1 MSSRRPPVMAENEKL
16 SKGAI
21 RKLSAYCRKYMAVI
35 ILALILACAGAI
47 FNVMGPDKLSD
58 MTNII
63 VEGIMTGIDMG
74 EFENIA
80 FFLLTIYILGFVFN
94 YIQGFIMSTVTQ
106 RVSRSLR
113 SDISDKINRLPLKY
127 FDSTSFGNVL
137 SRVTNDV
144 DMIAQTLN
152 NSLSTFVISAT
163 TFLGAL
169 IMMFYTNWIMALSAI
184 ISTIFGFSIMMIIM
198 KKSQKHFVAQQR
210 ELGSINGH
218 IEEIYS
224 GHNVVKAYN
233 DEERAE
239 KQFNDINDRLYE
251 SAWKSQFLSGMMMPL
266 MGFIGNFGYVV
277 VCVIGAVLTHKEII
291 EFGTIVAFMIYIRLF
306 TNPLS
311 QMAQVATN
319 MQSASAAAGRVFEFL
334 EERELD
340 DESHKTVRL
349 EPADTRG
356 DVEFKNVAFGYD
368 KSRIIIHDFSVKT
381 KAGQKIAIV
390 GPTGAGKTT
399 IVNLLMRFYD
409 VNSGEIRIDG
419 ISTKDITRENVH
431 ELFCMVLQDTWLF
444 EGTIKENIIYSKEG
458 VREEQVVEA
467 CKAVGLHH
475 FIKSLPDG
483 YDTILN
489 DKANLSAGQK
499 QLITI
504 ARAMIDNAPL
514 LILDEATSSVD
525 TRTEI
530 LIQEAMDKL
539 TVGKTSF
546 VIAHRLSTIKN
557 ADFILVMKDGDII
570 ETGNHEELLSKKG
583 FYADLYMSQFAQ

>member
-1 MSSRRPPVMAENEKL
+1 MSNRKPPVMAEDNRL

-21 RKLSAYCRKYMAVI
+21 GKLLNYCKKYMAVI
-35 ILALILACAGAI
+35 IIALVLACAGAI

-63 VEGIMTGIDMG
+63 MEGIMTGIDM
-74 EFENIA
+74 EAFEKIA

-106 RVSRSLR
+106 KVSRSLR

-152 NSLSTFVISAT
+152 NSLSTLVISLT

-169 IMMFYTNWIMALSAI
+169 LMMFYTNWIMALSAI
-184 ISTIFGFSIMMIIM
+184 ISTFFGFSIMMVIM
-198 KKSQKHFVAQQR
+198 KKSQRHFVAQQR
-210 ELGSINGH
+210 ELGNINGH

-233 DEERAE
+233 DEKRAE
-239 KQFNDINDRLYE
+239 GRFNEINGRLYE

-266 MGFIGNFGYVV
+266 MGFIGNLGYVV
-277 VCVIGAVLTHKEII
+277 VCVIGAVLTHKGLT

-334 EERELD
+334 EERELS

-349 EPADTRG
+349 EPAETKG
-356 DVEFKNVAFGYD
+356 DVEFKNVVFGYD
-368 KSRIIIHDFSVKT
+368 KSRVIIHDFSVKT
-381 KAGQKIAIV
+381 KAGQKVAIV

-409 VNSGEIRIDG
+409 VNSGDICIDG
-419 ISTKDITRENVH
+419 ISTSDMTRENVH

-458 VREEQVVEA
+458 VSEEQVVAA

-475 FIKSLPDG
+475 FIKSLPKG
-483 YDTILN
+483 YDTVLN

-557 ADFILVMKDGDII
+557 ADIILVMKDGDII
-570 ETGNHEELLSKKG
+570 ETGNHEELLEKKG